1 EETEARIRMAPH
13 FASDT
18 GTLPAQTTV
27 SKSLSIGLDMYIVY
41 REEFHS
47 GWILLLGTGEI
58 LRLTPDQKKQIP
70 FMTFDKKA
78 ASFFSTDVLVEEQ
91 EAGGTAK
98 ARKATKRTRS
108 SRNQTKIPLRFKTP
122 RQTKRIRSARSRIR
136 RGQEP
141 LRRPKPTKPSFRHHL
156 G

>member
-1 EETEARIRMAPH
+1 MAPH

-47 GWILLLGTGEI
+47 GWILWLGTGEI

-70 FMTFDKKA
+70 FMT
-78 ASFFSTDVLVEEQ
+78 Q
-91 EAGGTAK
+91 
-98 ARKATKRTRS
+98 S
-108 SRNQTKIPLRFKTP
+108 SEGNQTDQEQSQPNENTAEVQNSETNQTDQERSQSYKKRARAIKKTK
-122 RQTKRIRSARSRIR
+122 TD
-136 RGQEP
+136 
-141 LRRPKPTKPSFRHHL
+141 
-156 G
+156 